1 MASCSRLLGFIS
13 AVVLVAFASNAEAQS
28 DPAAGSTTAPSATSS
43 SSAPLMPTPAPAPT
57 VRVTSPGNSGPT
69 GSSGSTNITAPS
81 GEPSTPAA
89 TPSNSTTSTAAPL
102 PDPFHDRQDLARQGA
117 GRPASDGLIGSKP
130 SDVYSEDWW
139 THVRPV
145 FEVHGY
151 FRTRGQIYHNFFLGR
166 HNAPGD
172 VQNLW
177 PQPIDQTYTDSN
189 GTAHN
194 VLLCG
199 SGGNQ
204 PCYDKTEASAN
215 MRFRMNPELHI
226 SDNLRIVTQVDFL
239 NNLVLGSTPDAYA
252 LQPNVASSTTSKGTV
267 STGQPT
273 SNGYRPYA
281 NGYNGYAPLGAF
293 TTTQGAPTAGINSL
307 QNSVDVQRAWAE
319 YMTPVGQLRFGRMPS
334 HWGLGMLANSGD
346 GIDQDYQTNS
356 DRIMFVT
363 GIKSIDLYFGGAWDF
378 VSTGPTNASPYDV
391 YGGQSYNTCN
401 LCNVNEYML
410 FVARK
415 MNPELQRLALS
426 HGDAVI
432 NGGLYTVYRN
442 QILDVNAGQ
451 NPYTGVADNGTTPNN
466 GLDLRGAWAI
476 IPDAWLQVLWRK
488 FRIEGEFASIW
499 GSIQKLP
506 GGFQDTNN
514 PVKIRQYGL
523 AAESE
528 YRAIEDKL
536 RIKFGFGWASGDPW
550 VEGLNPG
557 SSGLQTEGNTR
568 GPISTFHFNP
578 GYNVDMIF
586 FRQIMTRVEGAY
598 YFRPSVDYD
607 FIRDQAGQKFGGGAA
622 IIWSRASEFTQTPG
636 NARDLGVEL
645 DLQVYYQAKDGSLND
660 DLEKIGGF
668 YAALQYGVFFPLGGL
683 DYLPG
688 VTANTSVVPDWST
701 SAAQSVKLFLGVMY

>member
-1 MASCSRLLGFIS
+1 M
-13 AVVLVAFASNAEAQS
+13 
-28 DPAAGSTTAPSATSS
+28 
-43 SSAPLMPTPAPAPT
+43 
-57 VRVTSPGNSGPT
+57 
-69 GSSGSTNITAPS
+69 
-81 GEPSTPAA
+81 
-89 TPSNSTTSTAAPL
+89 
-102 PDPFHDRQDLARQGA
+102 HQGA
-117 GRPASDGLIGSKP
+117 SRPASDGLIGAKP
-130 SDVYSEDWW
+130 SDIYSEDWW
-139 THVRPV
+139 TRVRPI

-189 GTAHN
+189 GNAHN

-199 SGGNQ
+199 STGNQ

-252 LQPNVASSTTSKGTV
+252 MQPNSSGTA
-267 STGQPT
+267 QPT

-293 TTTQGAPTAGINSL
+293 TTTQGPPTAGVNSL
-307 QNSVDVQRAWAE
+307 ANSVDVQRAWAE

-346 GIDQDYQTNS
+346 GIDSDYQTNS

-391 YGGQSYNTCN
+391 YGGQDVNTCN

-442 QILDVNAGQ
+442 QILDVVAGQ
-451 NPYTGVADNGTTPNN
+451 NPYTGVSDAGSTTNN

-476 IPDAWLQVLWRK
+476 IPDAWIQVLWRK

-499 GSIQKLP
+499 GSIEKLP
-506 GGFQDTNN
+506 GGFTDTNN

-523 AAESE
+523 ATESE

-586 FRQIMTRVEGAY
+586 FRQIMSRVEGAY

-607 FIRDQAGQKFGGGAA
+607 FIRDTAGQKFGGGAA
-622 IIWSRASEFTQTPG
+622 IIWSRASEFVQAPG

-668 YAALQYGVFFPLGGL
+668 YAALQYGVFFPLAGL
-683 DYLPG
+683 NYLPQ
-688 VTANTSVVPDWST
+688 VTAVTTTIPDWST

>member
-1 MASCSRLLGFIS
+1 MASRSLLIGFVS
-13 AVVLVAFASNAEAQS
+13 AFALIAVASTARAQQPQQ
-28 DPAAGSTTAPSATSS
+28 DADAGAPSGTSG
-43 SSAPLMPTPAPAPT
+43 SAPLMPTPAPAPT
-57 VRVTSPGNSGPT
+57 IR
-69 GSSGSTNITAPS
+69 ITTPS
-81 GEPSTPAA
+81 GEPSAPAA
-89 TPSNSTTSTAAPL
+89 TPSSSTTSTASPL
-102 PDPFHDRQDLARQGA
+102 PDPMQDRKDLEHQGSARPQA
-117 GRPASDGLIGSKP
+117 DGMMGSKP
-130 SDVYSEDWW
+130 SDIYSEDWW
-139 THVRPV
+139 TRVRPA

-177 PQPIDQTYTDSN
+177 PQPIDQTYTDSS
-189 GTAHN
+189 GVAHT

-199 SGGNQ
+199 PSGNQ
-204 PCYDKTEASAN
+204 PCYDKTQASAN

-252 LQPNVASSTTSKGTV
+252 ISPNSGSKATAS
-267 STGQPT
+267 
-273 SNGYRPYA
+273 GYRPA
-281 NGYNGYAPLGAF
+281 GGGYNGYAPLGAF
-293 TTTQGAPTAGINSL
+293 STTQGPPTAGINSL

-356 DRIMFVT
+356 DRIMFVS

-378 VSTGPTNASPYDV
+378 VSSGPTSSSPYDIN
-391 YGGQSYNTCN
+391 GGQAYNTCN

-410 FVARK
+410 FIARK

-426 HGDAVI
+426 RGDVVV
-432 NGGLYTVYRN
+432 NGGIYTLYRN
-442 QILDVNAGQ
+442 QILDVTSGE
-451 NPYTGVADNGTTPNN
+451 NPMTGVNASAQNN
-466 GLDLRGAWAI
+466 GLDLRGAWVV
-476 IPDAWLQVLWRK
+476 IPDPWVQFLWRK
-488 FRIEGEFASIW
+488 FRLEAEFASIW
-499 GSIQKLP
+499 GSVEKLP

-550 VEGLNPG
+550 AEGLNPG
-557 SSGLQTEGNTR
+557 GTGLQTEGNTR

-586 FRQIMTRVEGAY
+586 FRQILTRVEGAY
-598 YFRPSVDYD
+598 YLRPSVDYD
-607 FIRDQAGQKFGGGAA
+607 FIRDSGGQKFGGGAA
-622 IIWSRASEFTQTPG
+622 IIWSRASEFTQSPG
-636 NARDLGVEL
+636 NKRDLGVEL

-660 DLEKIGGF
+660 DL
-668 YAALQYGVFFPLGGL
+668 
-683 DYLPG
+683 
-688 VTANTSVVPDWST
+688 
-701 SAAQSVKLFLGVMY
+701 

>member
-1 MASCSRLLGFIS
+1 MAPRSRLLGFIS
-13 AVVLVAFASNAEAQS
+13 ALVLVAFASSASAQQPVQS
-28 DPAAGSTTAPSATSS
+28 DPATGASTAGAPS

-57 VRVTSPGNSGPT
+57 VRVTSPGSSAGGSFSGNSDSSAPSST
-69 GSSGSTNITAPS
+69 SSASGSSSS
-81 GEPSTPAA
+81 
-89 TPSNSTTSTAAPL
+89 AAPL
-102 PDPFHDRQDLARQGA
+102 PDPFHDRQDLAHQGQS
-117 GRPASDGLIGSKP
+117 RPAADGLIGSKP

-172 VQNLW
+172 IQNLW

-199 SGGNQ
+199 SAGNQ

-252 LQPNVASSTTSKGTV
+252 LQPNSSGTS
-267 STGQPT
+267 QPT
-273 SNGYRPYA
+273 SNGYRPAA
-281 NGYNGYAPLGAF
+281 NGYNGYAPLGVF
-293 TTTQGAPTAGINSL
+293 STTQNTPTAGVNSL
-307 QNSVDVQRAWAE
+307 SNSVDVQRAWAE

-378 VSTGPTNASPYDV
+378 VSTGPTNASPYDL
-391 YGGQSYNTCN
+391 GDGQAYNTCN

-410 FVARK
+410 FVAHK
-415 MNPELQRLALS
+415 TNPELQRLALS

-432 NGGLYTVYRN
+432 NGGLYTLYRN
-442 QILDVNAGQ
+442 QILDVVAGQ
-451 NPYTGVADNGTTPNN
+451 NPYTGVSDSASTTNN
-466 GLDLRGAWAI
+466 GLDLRGAWAV
-476 IPDAWLQVLWRK
+476 IPDAWVQILWRK

-499 GSIQKLP
+499 GAIEKLP
-506 GGFQDTNN
+506 GGFTDTNN
-514 PVKIRQYGL
+514 PVKIRQFGL
-523 AAESE
+523 ATETE

-557 SSGLQTEGNTR
+557 SSGLQTEANTR

-586 FRQIMTRVEGAY
+586 FRQILTRVEGAY

-622 IIWSRASEFTQTPG
+622 IIWSRASEFTQAPG

-645 DLQVYYQAKDGSLND
+645 DLQVYYQAKDGSFND
-660 DLEKIGGF
+660 DLERIGGF
-668 YAALQYGVFFPLGGL
+668 YAALQYGVFFPLAGL

-688 VTANTSVVPDWST
+688 ITQNTSTIPDWST
-701 SAAQSVKLFLGVMY
+701 SAAQSVKLFLGVVY